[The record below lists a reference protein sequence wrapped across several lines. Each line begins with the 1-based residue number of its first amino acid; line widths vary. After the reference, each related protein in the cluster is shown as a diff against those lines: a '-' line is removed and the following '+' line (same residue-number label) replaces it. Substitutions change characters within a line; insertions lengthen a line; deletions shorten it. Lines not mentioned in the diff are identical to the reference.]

1 MEHTNR
7 AEIKN
12 FYPLLVVFFT
22 SITGGPTWE
31 DIEVIDKH
39 ICQLADVVE
48 TNKEEIVKLG
58 NDFATFSKAANDR
71 MDTLEDGMI
80 NINKR
85 VTETNQKLI
94 ELSQQVQTG
103 LTKLEKKVSLS
114 ISGTNLLFKVQEQL
128 YKFQEEIHILSS
140 TVEEFGRGINVLM
153 SGRLPPQII
162 NTDSVELIIDIITDK
177 LLARGD
183 RTKLINQ
190 NPSGYYILND
200 VVFTRSDKMNS
211 IFIMLNF
218 PIFSRGGLM
227 ASYRVDK
234 IFLSLKE
241 DTVSS
246 SQIADLPD
254 FFAVSHDGLYYTE
267 Y

>member
-1 MEHTNR
+1 
-7 AEIKN
+7 
-12 FYPLLVVFFT
+12 
-22 SITGGPTWE
+22 
-31 DIEVIDKH
+31 
-39 ICQLADVVE
+39 
-48 TNKEEIVKLG
+48 
-58 NDFATFSKAANDR
+58 

-200 VVFTRSDKMNS
+200 VVFT
-211 IFIMLNF
+211 
-218 PIFSRGGLM
+218 
-227 ASYRVDK
+227 
-234 IFLSLKE
+234 
-241 DTVSS
+241 
-246 SQIADLPD
+246 
-254 FFAVSHDGLYYTE
+254 
-267 Y
+267 